1 MQSKLIK
8 ALITKGLL
16 KEEEAKHVL
25 AEATRHS
32 VDPDEYLRDK
42 NLISEKELVKVQG
55 ELYGLPFVD
64 LERTEVPYDI
74 LIVIPQTVAENYQL
88 VVFEKKGNDVSV
100 ALVHPNDYR
109 AIEAINFWAKE
120 EGFTL
125 HLHVTTQL
133 GFQNAVKNYS
143 PFRKEIGEAI
153 ESLEAQR
160 LEESRGERKGKLIEI
175 IRKAPVARI
184 VSLIISEAVNAGASD
199 IHMEP
204 GVRETRIRY
213 RIDGILHVY
222 LTLPF
227 HLHSSLIARIKV
239 LANLKMDETRI
250 PQDGRIKVTI
260 DGRDINLRV
269 STLPVSGNEK
279 VVMRILP
286 TETKTITLEQLGFIG
301 KTLDILKGII
311 ARPTGVVLVSGPTGS
326 GKSTTLSS
334 IVGAL
339 NKETVNIITLEDP
352 VEYYIPGINQVQINP
367 DVGLTFASGL
377 RAVLRQ
383 DPNVVMV
390 GEIRDNETAELAIH
404 AALTGHFMLST
415 IHAKDV
421 MGVIPRLTDMHVEP
435 FLISAA
441 VNTLIS
447 QRLVRLLCQKCK
459 KTVTIPQGLE
469 KEVSQELDHLPDPTV
484 IEKFVAAGKKLVFY
498 RSEGCDNCGGT
509 GYKGRSVVAEAFQ
522 MTESVQ
528 NALTG
533 KYSIDDLAKEMKKQG
548 NMTLKQDAIV
558 KALQG
563 LTSLEEV
570 LRVTRE

>member
-1 MQSKLIK
+1 MQNQFIK
-8 ALITKGLL
+8 ALIAKGLL
-16 KEEEAKHVL
+16 KEDEWKRIT

-32 VDPDEYLRDK
+32 VDPEEYLRRQ
-42 NLISEKELVKVQG
+42 NIIPEKELAKVQG
-55 ELYGLPFVD
+55 ELYGLPFID
-64 LERTEVPYDI
+64 LERTEIPLDI
-74 LIVIPQTVAENYQL
+74 LNVIPQTVAENYQL
-88 VVFEKKGNDVSV
+88 VVFEKKGNEVSV

-120 EGFTL
+120 QKYVL
-125 HLHVTTQL
+125 HLCITTSL

-143 PFRKEIGEAI
+143 PFRKEVGDAI
-153 ESLEAQR
+153 EALETQR
-160 LEESRGERKGKLIEI
+160 EEETRGVRKEKLVEI

-184 VSLIISEAVNAGASD
+184 VSLIINEGVNAGASD

-204 GVRETRIRY
+204 GARETRIRY

-227 HLHSSLIARIKV
+227 HLHSSLVARIKV
-239 LANLKMDETRI
+239 LASLKMDETRI
-250 PQDGRIKVTI
+250 PQDGRIHTNV

-269 STLPVSGNEK
+269 SSLPVSGNEK

-286 TETKTITLEQLGFIG
+286 TETRTITLEDLGFRYRA
-301 KTLDILKGII
+301 LEILKGII
-311 ARPTGVVLVSGPTGS
+311 ARPTGVMLVSGPTGS
-326 GKSTTLSS
+326 GKSTTLFS
-334 IVGAL
+334 ITSAL
-339 NKETVNIITLEDP
+339 NKETVNVITLEDP
-352 VEYYIPGINQVQINP
+352 VEYFLPGINQVQINP

-390 GEIRDNETAELAIH
+390 GEIRDAETAELAIH

-421 MGVIPRLTDMHVEP
+421 LGVIPRLTDMHVEP

-441 VNTLIS
+441 VNTLVS
-447 QRLVRLLCQKCK
+447 QRLVRLLCPKCK
-459 KTVTIPQGLE
+459 KEVAIPQGLE
-469 KEVSQELDHLPDPTV
+469 KEVLQEIKDIPDQ
-484 IEKFVAAGKKLVFY
+484 KFVETILPKDKKPVFY
-498 RSEGCDNCGGT
+498 RAEGCNNCGGS
-509 GYKGRSVVAEAFQ
+509 GYKGRSVVTEVFQ
-522 MTESVQ
+522 MTENVQ
-528 NALTG
+528 DLLTRQ
-533 KYSIDDLAKEMKKQG
+533 YSIEDLAKEMKKQG
-548 NMTLKQDAIV
+548 NMTLKQDAII
-558 KALQG
+558 KALTG

>member
-1 MQSKLIK
+1 MQSQLIHT
-8 ALITKGLL
+8 LIVKGFL
-16 KEEEAKHVL
+16 KEEEAKHII
-25 AEATRHS
+25 AEAARS
-32 VDPDEYLRDK
+32 SIDPDEYLQRQ
-42 NLISEKELVKVQG
+42 NLIPEKELVKVQG
-55 ELYGLPFVD
+55 ELYGLPFID
-64 LERTEVPYDI
+64 LERTEIPYDT
-74 LIVIPQTVAENYQL
+74 LTVIPQTVAENYQL
-88 VVFEKKGNDVSV
+88 VVFEKKGKDVRI

-109 AIEAINFWAKE
+109 AIEAVNFWSKE
-120 EGFTL
+120 EGYTL
-125 HLHVTTQL
+125 HLHVTTSL

-160 LEESRGERKGKLIEI
+160 LEESRGEKKGKLIEI

-184 VSLIISEAVNAGASD
+184 VSLIITEAVQAGTSD

-204 GVRETRIRY
+204 GIRETRVRY

-222 LTLPF
+222 LTLPM
-227 HLHSSLIARIKV
+227 HLHSSLVARIKV
-239 LANLKMDETRI
+239 LASLKMDETRI

-301 KTLDILKGII
+301 RTLDILKSII

-326 GKSTTLSS
+326 GKSTTLSA

-352 VEYYIPGINQVQINP
+352 VEYYIQGINQVQINP

-421 MGVIPRLTDMHVEP
+421 LGVIPRLTDMHVEP

-447 QRLVRLLCQKCK
+447 QRLVRLLCSKCK
-459 KTVTIPQGLE
+459 KPVAIPQGLE
-469 KEVSQELDHLPDPTV
+469 KEVMQEIDNLPDKKV
-484 IEKFVAAGKKLVFY
+484 VEAFVTTGKKMVFY
-498 RSEGCDNCGGT
+498 RALGCESCGGT

-528 NALTG
+528 NILTG
-533 KYSIDDLAKEMKKQG
+533 KYSVDDLLKEMKKQG